1 MGGEVCY
8 QKGKERGP
16 WFEIKCVK
24 EIILSKEIKGEDAT
38 FERNLLR
45 SWSEYPGWGNA
56 EMPPRNATKSKIKG
70 IEGQTSK
77 II

>member
-8 QKGKERGP
+8 QSTRERGP
-16 WFEIKCVK
+16 WFEIKCV
-24 EIILSKEIKGEDAT
+24 KEIKGEDAT

-45 SWSEYPGWGNA
+45 SWSKYPGWESA
-56 EMPPRNATKSKIKG
+56 EMPPRKATKSKIKG